1 MNSAQ
6 RQTVTSVSAAGGVSG
21 AIVIILTWALSSL
34 GHIPVPTE
42 VSASLVMVAAPL
54 LHLMAGWLAGAEPPA
69 TGA

>member
-21 AIVIILTWALSSL
+21 AIVIILTWALSL
-34 GHIPVPTE
+34 GHIQVPTE

-54 LHLMAGWLAGAEPPA
+54 LHLMAGWLAGVEPPA